1 MKIFLKYILEHIKTF
16 LFFLLVCLVFLLT
29 LFMFELPSAAVLYAF
44 IISAFFGA
52 VIVVLDFIKYYAKHK
67 KLSNIR
73 NEICFALEN
82 LPNSNLLIE
91 NDYQELIR
99 TLFDA
104 KLLLENQTGKRYREL
119 TDYYTIWA
127 HQIKTPIA
135 AMRLNLQSEDTPQNR
150 ELSEDLQ
157 KIEQYVEMVLC
168 YLRLDSD
175 TNDFLLKEYDLDSVI
190 RQAVKKF
197 SMQFIRR
204 KISLEYSTIECKVLT
219 DEKWLLFVIEQVLSN
234 SLKYTKKG
242 SIMIYLEL
250 PKTLCIKDTGI
261 GISPEDLPLVF
272 EKGYTGCNGRS
283 DKKASGIGLYLC
295 RKICNKLGHKITAQ
309 CEVGEGTVI
318 KIDLQSENVEIE

>member
-1 MKIFLKYILEHIKTF
+1 MKIFLKYISEHIKTF
-16 LFFLLVCLVFLLT
+16 VFFMLVSLVFLLT
-29 LFMFELPSAAVLYAF
+29 FFMFELPAAAVLYAF
-44 IISAFFGA
+44 VISAFFGA
-52 VIVVLDFIKYYAKHK
+52 VIVVFDFIKYYKKHK
-67 KLSNIR
+67 RLSR
-73 NEICFALEN
+73 LKNEIYFTLEN
-82 LPNSNLLIE
+82 MPVSSSLIE

-99 TLFDA
+99 VVSDE
-104 KLLLENQTGKRYREL
+104 KLLLENETGKRYREL

-175 TNDFLLKEYDLDSVI
+175 TNDFVLKEYDLDSII

-204 KISLEYSTIECKVLT
+204 KIRLEYSQVECKVLT

-234 SLKYTKKG
+234 SLKYTQKG
-242 SIMIYLEL
+242 SIMISIES

-261 GISPEDLPLVF
+261 GISPEDLPLIF

-295 RKICNKLGHKITAQ
+295 RRICKNLGHKITAES
-309 CEVGEGTVI
+309 EVGKGTVI
-318 KIDLQSENVEIE
+318 KIDLKSENVEIE

>member
-1 MKIFLKYILEHIKTF
+1 MKTFFKYILEHIKTF
-16 LFFLLVCLVFLLT
+16 LFFMLVCLVFLLT
-29 LFMFELPSAAVLYAF
+29 FFMFELPVAAVLYAF
-44 IISAFFGA
+44 VISAFFGA
-52 VIVVLDFIKYYAKHK
+52 VIIVMDFIKYYAKHK
-67 KLSNIR
+67 RLSNIKS
-73 NEICFALEN
+73 EICLTLEN
-82 LPNSNLLIE
+82 LPICNSLIE
-91 NDYQELIR
+91 KDYQDLIR
-99 TLFDA
+99 SVSDV
-104 KLLLENQTGKRYREL
+104 KLSLENESDKRCREL

-135 AMRLNLQSEDTPQNR
+135 SMRLNLQSEDTPQNR

-175 TNDFLLKEYDLDSVI
+175 TNDFVLKEYDLDLII

-197 SMQFIRR
+197 SMQFIHR
-204 KISLEYSTIECKVLT
+204 KIRLEYAQVECKVLT

-242 SIMIYLEL
+242 SILISLES

-261 GISPEDLPLVF
+261 GIAPEDLPLIF

-295 RKICNKLGHKITAQ
+295 RRICNTLGHKITAES
-309 CEVGEGTVI
+309 EVGKGTVI
-318 KIDLQSENVEIE
+318 KIDLKSENVEIE

>member
-1 MKIFLKYILEHIKTF
+1 M
-16 LFFLLVCLVFLLT
+16 LVCLVFLIT
-29 LFMFELPSAAVLYAF
+29 MFMFELPVAAVLYAF
-44 IISAFFGA
+44 VISAFFGA
-52 VIVVLDFIKYYAKHK
+52 VIVLLDFKKYYVKNK
-67 KLSNIR
+67 KLSNIKC
-73 NEICFALEN
+73 EICFTLEN
-82 LPNSNLLIE
+82 LPTGNSLTESN
-91 NDYQELIR
+91 YQELIR
-99 TLFDA
+99 VVSDA
-104 KLLLENQTGKRYREL
+104 KLSLENETGKRYTEL
-119 TDYYTIWA
+119 IDYYTVWA

-175 TNDFLLKEYDLDSVI
+175 TNDFILKEYDLDCI
-190 RQAVKKF
+190 IKQAVRKF
-197 SMQFIRR
+197 SIQFIRR
-204 KISLEYSTIECKVLT
+204 KIHLDYSPLECKVLT

-242 SIMIYLEL
+242 SILISLES

-261 GISPEDLPLVF
+261 GISPEDLPLIF

-295 RKICNKLGHKITAQ
+295 RRICNTLGHKITAQ
-309 CEVGEGTVI
+309 SVVGEGTVI
-318 KIDLQSENVEIE
+318 KINLQSENIVVE